1 MRRCLVLAMG
11 FVCLASIAGAQESR
25 TFFPAGSVQGYL
37 SFDVAPPHN
46 EPDLG
51 FCNTTVPLGSR
62 CTAFA
67 RYVWGGYVEVRPFG
81 SAYLRRIFLYADPK
95 LYGGD
100 NLPGLSYT
108 ASGSPIGWE
117 RTYGGGIELPK
128 GFELRATHHDV
139 QLFGKYNGPNSV
151 VNLSRSGLL
160 GLYTTVGV
168 RWYFGKYGRANLRE

>member
-1 MRRCLVLAMG
+1 MEHLLA
-11 FVCLASIAGAQESR
+11 LAIGVVALAPFAAAQESR
-25 TFFPAGSVQGYL
+25 TFFPQDSVRGYL
-37 SFDVAPPHN
+37 NFEVAPPHN

-51 FCNTTVPLGSR
+51 FCNAAAPPGSR
-62 CTAFA
+62 CGAFA
-67 RYVWGGYVEVRPFG
+67 RYVWGGYVELQPFG
-81 SAYLRRIFLYADPK
+81 GAYLRRFFLFADPK
-95 LYGGD
+95 LYGGN

-117 RTYGGGIELPK
+117 RTFGGGVELPK
-128 GFELRATHHDV
+128 GFEVRATHHDV

-168 RWYFGKYGRANLRE
+168 RWYFGRYGRADLHE